1 MDPVL
6 LAGASVFEKL
16 LSDRCHKKPYILL
29 FTLGRDE
36 YVIPVAKKQ
45 LLI

>member
-16 LSDRCHKKPYILL
+16 LSDRRPKKPYILL

-36 YVIPVAKKQ
+36 YVIPVAKK
-45 LLI
+45 